1 MTAHTPLDTGGRSL
15 SHRLFNIIAPNPF
28 RTLKPELVRE
38 MSKVPYML
46 TSARQIPNH
55 SAPSTSDDIY
65 ADEHSDQVFLAS
77 APESGSASTAKY
89 QMASTPNDCGLPST
103 SVLEI
108 DEEAFD
114 ATLAGHELSFND
126 EQTSIDGQY
135 LGTIDDHEEELGNFP
150 WTIDEAHGQYCEDYA
165 LLTEAID
172 ALKMVNLERCGLDE
186 AILRYAHAIE
196 AVINRIKIAGMM
208 SIVTVDA
215 NGGIVHM
222 HFQLLINVLLR

>member
-1 MTAHTPLDTGGRSL
+1 
-15 SHRLFNIIAPNPF
+15 
-28 RTLKPELVRE
+28 
-38 MSKVPYML
+38 
-46 TSARQIPNH
+46 
-55 SAPSTSDDIY
+55 
-65 ADEHSDQVFLAS
+65 
-77 APESGSASTAKY
+77 
-89 QMASTPNDCGLPST
+89 MASTPNDCGLPST

-114 ATLAGHELSFND
+114 ATLARHELSFND

-172 ALKMVNLERCGLDE
+172 ALKMVNLERCGPDE

-196 AVINRIKIAGMM
+196 AVVNRIKIAGMM

-215 NGGIVHM
+215 NGGIVVFGITCPLWKASSSSSSSSSSTHSTCKTPGCRAQSGCDDLRVLEVDLVDNVRLLWNSWRPLLVVQHM
-222 HFQLLINVLLR
+222 HFQLLTNVLLR